1 VANKFAIGEQT
12 MIRHLGG
19 VSIES
24 IDYDPQQGHFQ
35 LQYETLHSQPTAD
48 QQSLIV
54 DRIIG
59 NVGYRPD
66 DRLFQE
72 LHVHQCYAT
81 SGPMKLATALMSDAT
96 QDCLQQAT
104 TGPETLLTPEPNFYI
119 LGSKSYGRNS
129 HFLFARG
136 LDQIQQLFTIIGQR
150 DDLNLYDSVRKLAM

>member
-1 VANKFAIGEQT
+1 
-12 MIRHLGG
+12 MILRL
-19 VSIES
+19 ES
-24 IDYDPQQGHFQ
+24 ISK
-35 LQYETLHSQPTAD
+35 LTLYHKRLSPLLKIITDDDVLLTIRTKTQHHRME
-48 QQSLIV
+48 LV

-72 LHVHQCYAT
+72 LHIHQCYAT
-81 SGPMKLATALMSDAT
+81 SGPMKLATALMGDST
-96 QDCLQQAT
+96 QDCLQQTT

-119 LGSKSYGRNS
+119 LGSKSYGRNP

-150 DDLNLYDSVRKLAM
+150 DDLNLYDSVRKLAMQDLDN